1 MILVEPQYLPS
12 VNYFNNIVND
22 EIIFDTNSVY
32 VNQYSVN
39 QTRISNDVK
48 SFNIKVPIINY
59 KGGCKLK
66 DLKIDNSKNWI
77 NSHTQ
82 SIQSSYGKYPYFL
95 FYNDEIINL
104 IKRRH
109 NYLVDLNYDLLT
121 YLLKVL
127 NYDNKIRISEYD
139 NSEIIDLRAIK
150 TKFSNHQV
158 NDVNQIRDNFF
169 LGKNFDYN
177 ISVIDLL
184 FLKGPESGFLIRN
197 FNKKKL

>member
-1 MILVEPQYLPS
+1 
-12 VNYFNNIVND
+12 
-22 EIIFDTNSVY
+22 
-32 VNQYSVN
+32 
-39 QTRISNDVK
+39 
-48 SFNIKVPIINY
+48 
-59 KGGCKLK
+59 
-66 DLKIDNSKNWI
+66 
-77 NSHTQ
+77 
-82 SIQSSYGKYPYFL
+82 
-95 FYNDEIINL
+95 
-104 IKRRH
+104 
-109 NYLVDLNYDLLT
+109 LT